1 LDNFSKYPPFPP
13 KNSIV
18 QGVGGGFP
26 IIFVGWHPNILV
38 T

>member
-13 KNSIV
+13 KKRIV
-18 QGVGGGFP
+18 QEVGGVP
-26 IIFVGWHPNILV
+26 DWNPNICV